1 MAGAAPRSRLPA
13 GACSGT
19 GAVPAPAQDGA
30 EPAGTARGC
39 GASHVPRPCRSHGV
53 TSPRLWRSDGWCP
66 ELSTPLPRSRFGIPG
81 CVCARE
87 GNMPSGRGG
96 PAGTSLHRTCLL
108 SSWTSTG
115 PASMAQDQRSQAECS
130 QSAGCVWSACSGGFL
145 NKNANGHGAEGARNH
160 SNSRAWGRSTPA
172 TV

>member
-1 MAGAAPRSRLPA
+1 
-13 GACSGT
+13 
-19 GAVPAPAQDGA
+19 
-30 EPAGTARGC
+30 
-39 GASHVPRPCRSHGV
+39 
-53 TSPRLWRSDGWCP
+53 
-66 ELSTPLPRSRFGIPG
+66 
-81 CVCARE
+81 
-87 GNMPSGRGG
+87 MPSGRGG

-108 SSWTSTG
+108 ST
-115 PASMAQDQRSQAECS
+115 AQDQHSQAECS

>member
-1 MAGAAPRSRLPA
+1 MAGAAPRSCLPA
-13 GACSGT
+13 GTWSGA
-19 GAVPAPAQDGA
+19 GAVPAPARDGT
-30 EPAGTARGC
+30 EPARTARGC
-39 GASHVPRPCRSHGV
+39 GASHGPRPCRSHGV
-53 TSPRLWRSDGWCP
+53 TSPRSCCSDGWCP

-87 GNMPSGRGG
+87 GNVPSGRGG

-108 SSWTSTG
+108 RT
-115 PASMAQDQRSQAECS
+115 AQDQHSQAECS

-160 SNSRAWGRSTPA
+160 SNSRAWGRSTPT